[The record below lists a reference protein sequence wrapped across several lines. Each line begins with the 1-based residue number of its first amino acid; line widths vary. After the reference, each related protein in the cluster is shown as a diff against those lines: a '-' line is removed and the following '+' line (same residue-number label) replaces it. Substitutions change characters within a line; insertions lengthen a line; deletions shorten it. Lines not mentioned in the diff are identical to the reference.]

1 MQVILLDKIV
11 HLGNVG
17 DQVNVKSG
25 FARNFLIPQGKAVMA
40 TAANIAHFE
49 ARRAELEAK
58 AAEALA
64 TAQARAA
71 ALTTLAAAVDRA
83 ERLEAL
89 EKVTIASK
97 AGDEGRLFGAIT
109 TRDVAEAVTA
119 AGVEV
124 AKSEVRLP
132 NGPIRTLG
140 DHDVRFQLHG
150 EVFATLDIVVVAE

>member
-17 DQVNVKSG
+17 DQVDVKSG

-40 TAANIAHFE
+40 TKANIEHFE
-49 ARRAELEAK
+49 ARRAELEEKAAK
-58 AAEALA
+58 AL
-64 TAQARAA
+64 AA
-71 ALTTLAAAVDRA
+71 ALDRA

-89 EKVTIASK
+89 ESVTIASK

-109 TRDVAEAVTA
+109 TRDVADAIVA
-119 AGVEV
+119 AGVEI

-150 EVFATLDIVVVAE
+150 EVFASLNVIVVAE

>member
-1 MQVILLDKIV
+1 MQVILLDKIA

-17 DQVNVKSG
+17 DQVDVKSG

-40 TAANIAHFE
+40 TKANIEHFE
-49 ARRAELEAK
+49 ARRAELEEK
-58 AAEALA
+58 AAKS
-64 TAQARAA
+64 
-71 ALTTLAAAVDRA
+71 LAAAIDRA

-89 EKVTIASK
+89 EKVTITSK
-97 AGDEGRLFGAIT
+97 AGNEGRLFGSIT
-109 TRDVAEAVTA
+109 TRDVAEAVSA

-140 DHDVRFQLHG
+140 EHDVRFQLHS
-150 EVFATLDIVVVAE
+150 EVFAALNITIVAE

>member
-25 FARNFLIPQGKAVMA
+25 FARNFLIPQGKA
-40 TAANIAHFE
+40 NIEHFE
-49 ARRAELEAK
+49 TRRAELEA
-58 AAEALA
+58 AAAASLA
-64 TAQARAA
+64 AAQARAA
-71 ALTTLAAAVDRA
+71 QVTALGS
-83 ERLEAL
+83 
-89 EKVTIASK
+89 VTIASK

-119 AGVEV
+119 AGVEI

-150 EVFATLDIVVVAE
+150 EVFATLDVIVVAE